1 MAYRRSIIQLK
12 PDCRQDDFTL
22 VKLQQNYLD
31 GRTEKREVPC
41 TYGASIEAI
50 LYCRREFLETAKE
63 LDFDTGNKF
72 FNNFCRILRGA
83 AKDDCNI
90 VIMHIPNRTP
100 ALFFAAIKA
109 WKAEMIM
116 PSARQ
121 NMVDYLKVLNK
132 PRNMTVEA
140 FVNRIKVMTW
150 YITDIPFPGAD
161 PPIISATKLKN
172 IIFRA
177 MPTAWQTNFLC
188 VNIILT
194 TTVLQLQQLMSQKQE
209 FAAPQNNGDNTN

>member
-1 MAYRRSIIQLK
+1 
-12 PDCRQDDFTL
+12 
-22 VKLQQNYLD
+22 
-31 GRTEKREVPC
+31 
-41 TYGASIEAI
+41 
-50 LYCRREFLETAKE
+50 
-63 LDFDTGNKF
+63 
-72 FNNFCRILRGA
+72 
-83 AKDDCNI
+83 
-90 VIMHIPNRTP
+90 MHIPNRTP
-100 ALFFAAIKA
+100 ALFFAAIEA

-150 YITDIPFPGAD
+150 YITNIPFPGAD

-209 FAAPQNNGDNTN
+209 FAAPQNNRDNTN